1 MDLRVIA
8 KLLLFGGVILL
19 LVGALLLVLAKLPFV
34 GKLPGDIHIQRR
46 GLSLYLPLATC
57 LLLSILLTIVLRLF
71 LKK

>member
-19 LVGALLLVLAKLPFV
+19 LAGALLLVLAKLPFV

-57 LLLSILLTIVLRLF
+57 LLLSILLTIVVRLF
-71 LKK
+71 LKR

>member
-19 LVGALLLVLAKLPFV
+19 LAGALLLALAKLPFA
-34 GKLPGDIHIQRR
+34 GKLPGDIRIQRR

-57 LLLSILLTIVLRLF
+57 LLLSILMTIVLRLF

>member
-8 KLLLFGGVILL
+8 KLLLFWGLILL
-19 LVGALLLVLAKLPFV
+19 LAGALLLILAKSPLL
-34 GKLPGDIHIQRR
+34 GKLPGDIFIQRR
-46 GLSLYLPLATC
+46 GFSLYLPLASC

>member
-8 KLLLFGGVILL
+8 KLLLFGGLILL
-19 LVGALLLVLAKLPFV
+19 LASVLLLILAKSPLL
-34 GKLPGDIHIQRR
+34 GKLPGDVFIQRR
-46 GLSLYLPLATC
+46 GFSLYLPLASC

>member
-8 KLLLFGGVILL
+8 KLLLFGGLILL
-19 LVGALLLVLAKLPFV
+19 LAGALLLILAKLPFL

-46 GLSLYLPLATC
+46 GFSLYLPLATC

>member
-19 LVGALLLVLAKLPFV
+19 LAGALLLVLAKLPFV

-57 LLLSILLTIVLRLF
+57 LLLSILMSIVLRLF